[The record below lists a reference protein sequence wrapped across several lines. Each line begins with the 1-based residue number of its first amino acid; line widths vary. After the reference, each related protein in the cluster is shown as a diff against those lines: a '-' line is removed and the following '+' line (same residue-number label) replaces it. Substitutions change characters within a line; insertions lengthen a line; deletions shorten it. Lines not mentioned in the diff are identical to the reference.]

1 MLQDLQPSCDLKE
14 RVRELRN
21 AGGQANTRQKTTS
34 FSRVGSL
41 LCAPPVEVLVRVRVK
56 AYPGPHEDRD
66 LNTGRDMSEVPIGKE
81 EKKHQEKKTTQ
92 EVTTFT
98 CDNIKRKQYI
108 QT

>member
-1 MLQDLQPSCDLKE
+1 MNYGTQ
-14 RVRELRN
+14 
-21 AGGQANTRQKTTS
+21 AGRQTHDRRRRLS
-34 FSRVGSL
+34 PVSAVCFAPRPGL
-41 LCAPPVEVLVRVRVK
+41 APPVEVLVRVRVK